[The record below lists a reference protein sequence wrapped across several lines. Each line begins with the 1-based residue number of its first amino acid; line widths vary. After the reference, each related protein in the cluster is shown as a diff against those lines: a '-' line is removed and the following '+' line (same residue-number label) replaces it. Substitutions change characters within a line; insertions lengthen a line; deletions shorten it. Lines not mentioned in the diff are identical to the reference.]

1 MITIISLQCSVVMI
15 RYFLS
20 SKTLFKQEGFE
31 NASFAYWCGR
41 KKTLKT
47 ELFETVAA
55 KIITWFPC
63 QSLTQ
68 IQIQNGLLLVHFQ
81 ISPAQCG
88 RKTFD
93 ASQSEN
99 VLFKFIDKLCYV
111 EVSLAARNL
120 KYNWFAHVC
129 VRLRVNARNCVY
141 NPPTA
146 CRSHNN

>member
-1 MITIISLQCSVVMI
+1 MWT
-15 RYFLS
+15 
-20 SKTLFKQEGFE
+20 E
-31 NASFAYWCGR
+31 NA
-41 KKTLKT
+41 LKT

-55 KIITWFPC
+55 KIITRFPC

-93 ASQSEN
+93 AFQSEN
-99 VLFKFIDKLCYV
+99 VLFKFIDTPCYV

-120 KYNWFAHVC
+120 KYN
-129 VRLRVNARNCVY
+129 
-141 NPPTA
+141 
-146 CRSHNN
+146 